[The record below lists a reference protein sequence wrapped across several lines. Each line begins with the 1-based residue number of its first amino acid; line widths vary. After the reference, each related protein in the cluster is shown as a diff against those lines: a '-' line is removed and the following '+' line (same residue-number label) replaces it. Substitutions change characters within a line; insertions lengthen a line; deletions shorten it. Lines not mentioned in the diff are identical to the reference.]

1 MTRVKKLA
9 LRIALCAFPLFGLA
23 ACSSLPGSGPS
34 ASDVLEQGSSADSFQ
49 YEVVDIN
56 PQVVSAMRGRRAD
69 SFSSRFGDRRM
80 SQEPVIGVGDAVTVT
95 IWEAAAG
102 GLFSSPVAPGQISV
116 GSNSAQIPEQVVG
129 RDGGISVPYA
139 GRISVA
145 GKTTRAVQKTIEN
158 ALQGKAIQPQ
168 ALVSVTKP
176 VSNAVSVGGEVANG
190 ARVPLSVKGDRL
202 LDVVAAAGG
211 VRAPVNETFVEL
223 ARGSKT
229 YRMPLTRVIANPAD
243 NIYLHPNDVV
253 TLVRDPQTFLSYGA
267 LARNGEI
274 PFEAD
279 GITLA
284 QALVKAGG
292 LDDNRSD
299 AQGVFV
305 FRYEPSS
312 VVKALRP
319 GSPLAQPGRLVPVV
333 YRLNLSDPN
342 SLFLEQGFPIASRD
356 LVYVSNAPAVKVQ
369 KIFSMIGGGLSNVG
383 AVANVVSASA
393 AVK

>member
-1 MTRVKKLA
+1 MARVEKLGFLIACCA
-9 LRIALCAFPLFGLA
+9 LPLFALG
-23 ACSSLPGSGPS
+23 ACSSLPNSGPS
-34 ASDVLEQGSSADSFQ
+34 TSAVLQTGSATDAMQ
-49 YEVVDIN
+49 YELIDID
-56 PQVVSAMRGRRAD
+56 PQVVSALHSRQFD

-80 SQEPVIGVGDAVTVT
+80 AKEPVIGVGDTVVVT
-95 IWEAAAG
+95 IWEAASG
-102 GLFSSPVAPGQISV
+102 GLFSSPLVTGQISV

-129 RDGGISVPYA
+129 RDGGITVPYA
-139 GRISVA
+139 GRVSVA
-145 GKTTRAVQKTIEN
+145 GKTTRAVQQTVEH

-168 ALVSVTKP
+168 VLVSVTRG

-202 LDVVAAAGG
+202 LDVIAAAGG

-223 ARGSKT
+223 SRGSKT
-229 YRMPLTRVIANPAD
+229 YRMPLTTVISNPAD

-253 TLVRDPQTFLSYGA
+253 TLVRDPQTFLAYGA
-267 LARNGEI
+267 TSRNAEI

-292 LDDNRSD
+292 LNDNRSD
-299 AQGVFV
+299 PQGVFV
-305 FRYEPSS
+305 FRYESAS
-312 VVKALRP
+312 VVRALRP
-319 GSPLAQPGRLVPVV
+319 SSPLAEAGHLVPVV
-333 YRLNLSDPN
+333 YRLNLTEPN

-356 LVYVSNAPAVKVQ
+356 LVYVSNAPSVEVQ
-369 KIFSMIGGGLSNVG
+369 KIFGMIGGGLSNVG

-393 AVK
+393 AIK